1 MAVKINCIN
10 LILLFTFHSTGSIL
24 GAIQAHEVFLK
35 PCVKMMIK
43 VVRGSG
49 LYQRPYNQLMA
60 SQTVLFMFDAQ
71 IAHKWDHKG
80 WKQKILLI
88 FWMFIPPINHA

>member
-1 MAVKINCIN
+1 MQP
-10 LILLFTFHSTGSIL
+10 H
-24 GAIQAHEVFLK
+24 QVFLE

-43 VVRGSG
+43 LVCSLACG
-49 LYQRPYNQLMA
+49 LYHRPYNQLMA

-88 FWMFIPPINHA
+88 FWMFIPH